1 MTVMEMLQKRWELF
15 NDDLKKS
22 YPESV
27 KEETQA
33 RIAEIEQLMFILNT
47 QPITEIRQEDI
58 MEKFK
63 RNTCEYMIN
72 FIADSMIQKF
82 PNALCAEM
90 LREFRIGCINTRLAE
105 YAMYAGI

>member
-27 KEETQA
+27 KAETQA

-47 QPITEIRQEDI
+47 QPITEIR
-58 MEKFK
+58 
-63 RNTCEYMIN
+63 
-72 FIADSMIQKF
+72 
-82 PNALCAEM
+82 
-90 LREFRIGCINTRLAE
+90 
-105 YAMYAGI
+105 